1 MISCDICTKEVDVMI
16 PPQGSTN
23 PIALALVPVEINT
36 YGYNIKT
43 DIMYDET
50 SSLKGLSSFVHKACL
65 ERAVLTERLV
75 HSDEVVFDRVNELN
89 FTSVEL
95 TK

>member
-1 MISCDICTKEVDVMI
+1 
-16 PPQGSTN
+16 
-23 PIALALVPVEINT
+23 
-36 YGYNIKT
+36 
-43 DIMYDET
+43 MYDET

>member
-1 MISCDICTKEVDVMI
+1 MISCDICSAEVDGMI
-16 PPQGSTN
+16 APKGSIN

-65 ERAVLTERLV
+65 DKAVLTERLV
-75 HSDEVVFDRVNELN
+75 HSDHEVFDRVTELN
-89 FTSVEL
+89 FNPVEL
-95 TK
+95 NT